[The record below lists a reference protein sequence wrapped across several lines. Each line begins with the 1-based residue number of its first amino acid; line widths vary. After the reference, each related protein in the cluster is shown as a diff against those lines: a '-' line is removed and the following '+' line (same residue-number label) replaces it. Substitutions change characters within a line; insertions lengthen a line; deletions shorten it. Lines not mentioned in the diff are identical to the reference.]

1 MYIDL
6 GAKITTV
13 HKEIKFEQEAW
24 LKSYIY
30 FNLNKR
36 LETGQDLIKLANN
49 SVFGKTMENV
59 RKYRN
64 VKFISD
70 ALKVQILI
78 AFPFDDNCEII
89 E

>member
-1 MYIDL
+1 MYMNL

-13 HKEIKFEQEAW
+13 HKVIKFEQEAW
-24 LKSYIY
+24 SKSYIN

-36 LETGQDLIKLANN
+36 LDTQQDIFKLANN
-49 SVFGKTMENV
+49 SVFGKTMKHV

-70 ALKVQILI
+70 PLKVQNEKH
-78 AFPFDDNCEII
+78 FHFMII
-89 E
+89 VK